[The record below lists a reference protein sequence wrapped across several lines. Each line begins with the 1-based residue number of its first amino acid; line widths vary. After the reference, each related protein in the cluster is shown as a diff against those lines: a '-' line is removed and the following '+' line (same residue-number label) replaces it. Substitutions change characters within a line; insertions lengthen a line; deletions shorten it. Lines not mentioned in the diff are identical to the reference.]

1 MVTAESRSPAVFVLE
16 TLGSLP
22 TPRGTLIELSTTPDE
37 QSTRTTVSAEGFPI
51 VDLTSRQPV
60 AGFFSRTT
68 EVHEPRLLPKRAA
81 SRVLTSSAVTGG
93 APVTPGGDADR
104 IAGLTAVLPVYA
116 CPPDRLDDL
125 VSRLATGLFAP
136 AAEGARSAQRIA
148 DAVYGRLEWPR
159 ALSWTVE
166 ELGELA
172 QAQRQDL
179 GEYRMLEELG
189 QLYWWVH
196 CLANIADV
204 DLPTAAAIALDRE
217 EARQRSAYGDL
228 RPYQAPGTVTA

>member
-1 MVTAESRSPAVFVLE
+1 MVTAMSETSAVL
-16 TLGSLP
+16 TLKTRGALP
-22 TPRGTLIELSTTPDE
+22 TARGTLIELSTMPNEPATH
-37 QSTRTTVSAEGFPI
+37 TTVSAEGFPI
-51 VDLTSRQPV
+51 VDLATRRPV

-68 EVHEPRLLPKRAA
+68 DVHEPRLLPKRAA
-81 SRVLTSSAVTGG
+81 SRVLTSCVVTGF
-93 APVTPGGDADR
+93 APLPPKDDADHV
-104 IAGLTAVLPVYA
+104 AGLTAVLPVYT
-116 CPPDRLDDL
+116 CPPDRLDEL
-125 VSRLATGLFAP
+125 VSRLATGMFAP

-172 QAQRQDL
+172 QAQRQGL
-179 GEYRMLEELG
+179 GDHRMLEELG

-196 CLANIADV
+196 CLANIADI

-228 RPYQAPGTVTA
+228 RPYRAPGP